1 MNCFHLRNHSSFIS
15 GSPTGT
21 TKVSR
26 FTFYKIL
33 KFLFHVNHSGDLYWI
48 FPLPFRSWWS
58 MCYNPANY
66 PLASKYLGEALHL
79 EQESWSLPV
88 NIKLE
93 RTFDKEVS
101 IWQKGIRPPTVKKL
115 NWWHR
120 GNWFAM
126 WLSLSIF
133 HFQRN
138 FHIWGTGLHIYVWN
152 SHFCSIIRFLKRQ
165 NSPKV
170 ISAPRIFFKYHSMQN
185 IKASLRNCVI
195 VQFWE
200 FSVVSFFPDTSHSS
214 LSLSLSITFT
224 IYPFHFLSLVCSTCT
239 WGSSACHISSPLN
252 FARTCNKRSSSQ
264 RIQKLCY
271 NPVWPE
277 MDSTHAMSLGCFLDK
292 LKLLGWIFR
301 LKRRE
306 LEPINK
312 RTRLILKLS
321 RPMNDPMTVPMQLCP
336 NDLIIDTMMYSM
348 TSIMTTLMTISWSFD
363 HPIVDLVTILK
374 TKTAIDQNCDVK
386 AVLQSRCFSIKW
398 PLTEDGEAVYRQGW
412 PLSYP
417 LQAHL

>member
-120 GNWFAM
+120 GNWFTM

-170 ISAPRIFFKYHSMQN
+170 ISAPRFFFKYHSMQN
-185 IKASLRNCVI
+185 IKASLRNCVS

-200 FSVVSFFPDTSHSS
+200 FSVVSFSWHISS
-214 LSLSLSITFT
+214 PPFTFTFYHFHYLSLSLSITGVLYMYLGFVRLPHLIPSQLRSHLQQT
-224 IYPFHFLSLVCSTCT
+224 LFFSTDPYE
-239 WGSSACHISSPLN
+239 AKKHIFN
-252 FARTCNKRSSSQ
+252 
-264 RIQKLCY
+264 
-271 NPVWPE
+271 
-277 MDSTHAMSLGCFLDK
+277 
-292 LKLLGWIFR
+292 
-301 LKRRE
+301 
-306 LEPINK
+306 
-312 RTRLILKLS
+312 
-321 RPMNDPMTVPMQLCP
+321 
-336 NDLIIDTMMYSM
+336 
-348 TSIMTTLMTISWSFD
+348 
-363 HPIVDLVTILK
+363 
-374 TKTAIDQNCDVK
+374 
-386 AVLQSRCFSIKW
+386 
-398 PLTEDGEAVYRQGW
+398 
-412 PLSYP
+412 
-417 LQAHL
+417 

>member
-120 GNWFAM
+120 GNWFTM

-152 SHFCSIIRFLKRQ
+152 SHLKLIFWIVTLS
-165 NSPKV
+165 NSTV
-170 ISAPRIFFKYHSMQN
+170 HY
-185 IKASLRNCVI
+185 V
-195 VQFWE
+195 
-200 FSVVSFFPDTSHSS
+200 
-214 LSLSLSITFT
+214 
-224 IYPFHFLSLVCSTCT
+224 HFLQGLK
-239 WGSSACHISSPLN
+239 G
-252 FARTCNKRSSSQ
+252 
-264 RIQKLCY
+264 RIQWGG
-271 NPVWPE
+271 NWPK
-277 MDSTHAMSLGCFLDK
+277 SV
-292 LKLLGWIFR
+292 
-301 LKRRE
+301 
-306 LEPINK
+306 
-312 RTRLILKLS
+312 IL
-321 RPMNDPMTVPMQLCP
+321 
-336 NDLIIDTMMYSM
+336 
-348 TSIMTTLMTISWSFD
+348 W
-363 HPIVDLVTILK
+363 
-374 TKTAIDQNCDVK
+374 
-386 AVLQSRCFSIKW
+386 
-398 PLTEDGEAVYRQGW
+398 
-412 PLSYP
+412 
-417 LQAHL
+417 